1 LTRKVKKTTLRL
13 SNYFENSALR
23 CVSADQSDK
32 GIILLNMASR
42 LLIIIFTLL
51 LAPAVQVAA
60 QDNKTPVPAP
70 TPQILNAQGVSIEFA
85 VSPTQGRTGVL
96 AGEEAAIGF
105 KITGTNGSVPLSN
118 LRPVAW
124 IDQRQSKETSA
135 AKECREKVQAFLQT
149 SFSKRPTL
157 DLNAYFVLTLNQEP
171 NISVIDPLS
180 GFGGS
185 KLYNLIALASPGE
198 DWVMRSDQDRLYVSM
213 PAVSQVAVIDV
224 STWKT
229 VTTVDAGMKPM
240 RVALQNDGRY
250 LWVGNDGTTEA
261 DSGVTVI
268 DTSTLKV
275 VAQIKTGAGHH
286 EVAFTDDDRFAFVT
300 NKQDGTVSIVDMRK
314 LLRVKDIKVGAAPIA
329 VAYSS
334 LSKAFYV
341 ANEGDGTITVIDGAR
356 LEVLTSMK
364 TQPGLRGLRLQPE
377 GRFGFAINP
386 AVNAAFVFDL
396 TSNRLLHTV
405 PVGPGADQI
414 TFTKQFAYV
423 RSSGSE
429 FVNMIKLADL
439 GKEAALSRFPAGQK
453 APKESNMESLANAIV
468 PAPEEGAVLV
478 ANPADMMIYY
488 YTEGMAA
495 PMGSFQ
501 NYRRVPK
508 ALLVLDNGLRETSRG
523 VYSTTIRLDTPGHY
537 DAVFLLD
544 SPRAVHCFDFTVEP
558 NPAQPKSTTASLKV
572 EQLSS
577 QSPVVG
583 ESYNLR
589 FKIIDRNSGGPK
601 ANLDDLGVLVY
612 LAPGIWQD
620 RMPARPLGDGVY
632 EISFVPPK
640 PGVYYVHLRI
650 PSLNVPFSQIMP
662 LVLETRK

>member
-1 LTRKVKKTTLRL
+1 
-13 SNYFENSALR
+13 
-23 CVSADQSDK
+23 
-32 GIILLNMASR
+32 MASR
-42 LLIIIFTLL
+42 FFIIITLL
-51 LAPAVQVAA
+51 LAPALQVAA
-60 QDNKTPVPAP
+60 QDSKTPAPAP

-85 VSPTQGRTGVL
+85 VSARGGHTGVM

-105 KITGTNGSVPLSN
+105 KITGTNGSVPLTN

-124 IDQRQSKETSA
+124 IDQRQGSETSPP
-135 AKECREKVQAFLQT
+135 KECREKVQAFLQT

-157 DLNAYFVLTLNQEP
+157 DLNAYFVLTLNQEA

-198 DWVMRSDQDRLYVSM
+198 DWVMRSEQDRLYVSM

-229 VTTVDAGMKPM
+229 VTTIDAGMKPM
-240 RVALQNDGRY
+240 RVALQNDGRF
-250 LWVGNDGTTEA
+250 LWVGNDGES

-275 VAQIKTGAGHH
+275 AAQIKTGAGHH

-300 NKQDGTVSIVDMRK
+300 NKQDGTVSVIDMRK
-314 LLRVKDIKVGAAPIA
+314 LARVRDIKVGAAPIA

-341 ANEGDGTITVIDGAR
+341 ANEGDGTIAVIDGAR

-364 TQPGLRGLRLQPE
+364 TQPGLRGVSLQPD

-386 AVNAAFVFDL
+386 AVNAVFVFDM
-396 TSNRLLHTV
+396 TSNRLIHTV

-453 APKESNMESLANAIV
+453 APKESKLESLANAIV

-508 ALLVLDNGLRETSRG
+508 ALLVLDKGLRETSRG
-523 VYSTTIRLDTPGHY
+523 VYSTTIRLDAPGHY

-544 SPRAVHCFDFTVEP
+544 SPRAVHCFDFTVDP

-572 EQLSS
+572 QQLSRE
-577 QSPVVG
+577 SPVVG

-589 FKIIDRNSGGPK
+589 FKMIDANSGGPK
-601 ANLDDLGVLVY
+601 AELNDLGVLVF
-612 LAPGIWQD
+612 LAPGIWQQ
-620 RMPARPLGDGVY
+620 RMPAKPLGDGVY
-632 EISFVPPK
+632 EISFVPPQ

-650 PSLNVPFSQIMP
+650 PSLNVPYSQIMP